1 MLSVWRS
8 IKCKC
13 FHSEYQSNANA
24 LIQKIYFKDGS
35 SAGMRILRRPRQ
47 VHRQAGEPQFQLEK
61 SVINTIFFCNKENV
75 NIKVSKANLNNEKV
89 TLNKR

>member
-1 MLSVWRS
+1 
-8 IKCKC
+8 
-13 FHSEYQSNANA
+13 
-24 LIQKIYFKDGS
+24 
-35 SAGMRILRRPRQ
+35 MRILRRPRQ